1 MKTKLYCPQSA
12 EKRSLVDKA
21 DSLYTAYMPQEYSKS
36 RIARGVFY
44 IICSSFCFAL
54 MGMLAHLAGDIPF
67 MQKAFFRN
75 IIAFFIAFALLI
87 KEQREGKR
95 PFVLPRG
102 SVLFLFFRSVAGS
115 LGIFGNFY
123 ALDKIN
129 IADASILNKMSPFFT
144 VIFSFFILGEKIMPV
159 PLAAICISIAGAAL
173 VIKPSFEITAMF
185 PALAGF
191 LGGVGAGFAYSCV
204 RRLRVMNVNGKL
216 IVACF
221 SLFSLLLA
229 VPFLLFHFSPMTVR
243 QLLIMLAAGI
253 AAAGGQL
260 TITAAYSEAPAAKIS
275 IFDYSQIVF
284 SSLMGFFAFG
294 QIPDAMSFA
303 GYALIIAMAIVV
315 FVYNRRHNNY

>member
-87 KEQREGKR
+87 KEPREGKR

-144 VIFSFFILGEKIMPV
+144 MIFSFFLLGEKIMPV
-159 PLAAICISIAGAAL
+159 PLGAICVSLIGAAL
-173 VIKPSFEITAMF
+173 VIKPSFNATAMI
-185 PALAGF
+185 PSLAGF
-191 LGGVGAGFAYSCV
+191 LGGAGAGFAYACV
-204 RRLRVMNVNGKL
+204 RRLTLMKVNNKL

-221 SLFSLLLA
+221 SLFSSLLA
-229 VPFLLFHFSPMTVR
+229 VPFLLLHFSPMTHL
-243 QLLIMLAAGI
+243 QLLIMIGAGI
-253 AAAGGQL
+253 AAAGGQFF
-260 TITAAYSEAPAAKIS
+260 ITAAYTAAPASKIS
-275 IFDYSQIVF
+275 IFDYSQILF
-284 SSLMGFFAFG
+284 SSLMGYIAFG
-294 QIPDAMSFA
+294 QIPDAMSFT
-303 GYALIIAMAIVV
+303 GYTVIIGLAVVV
-315 FVYNRRHNNY
+315 FVYNRRHTD

>member
-1 MKTKLYCPQSA
+1 M
-12 EKRSLVDKA
+12 SLK
-21 DSLYTAYMPQEYSKS
+21 YSKS
-36 RIARGVFY
+36 RTARGVFY

-75 IIAFFIAFALLI
+75 VIAFSIAFAVLA
-87 KEQREGKR
+87 KEQREGKH
-95 PFVLPRG
+95 PFALPKG
-102 SVLFLFFRSVAGS
+102 SALFLLLRCIGGTI
-115 LGIFGNFY
+115 GIFGNFY

-173 VIKPSFEITAMF
+173 VIKPSFDIAAML

-191 LGGVGAGFAYSCV
+191 LGGVSSGFAYTCV
-204 RRLRVMNVNGKL
+204 RRLRMINVNGRL

-229 VPFLLFHFSPMTVR
+229 VPFLLFHFSPMTTR

-253 AAAGGQL
+253 AAAGGQFF
-260 TITAAYSEAPAAKIS
+260 ITAAYGAAPAAKIS

-294 QIPDAMSFA
+294 QIPDAMSFT
-303 GYALIIAMAIVV
+303 GYAVIIAMAIVV
-315 FVYNRRHNNY
+315 FVYNRRHSDY